1 MWVCGLLSGPALGLL
16 AAALSVDAAQAAQLR
31 MDKVDKAP
39 VLDGVPGEWD
49 RELGKLGSNVKGSPS
64 ASDLSAKAAI
74 SYDDKNVYIAV
85 DVADDTLVG
94 GGEGDR
100 VDLVIAVGNAVQT
113 VSLFPGQPG
122 KSAGKAS
129 TKGQAVTGAK
139 VVEAPKKGG
148 WSLEA
153 SVPWSAFEATATTR
167 IGMKGGV
174 FVFDSDAGSAVD
186 AAVGTSSAA
195 DTGSLAGLLTTPEQ
209 ELTDGLMRDK
219 KLGAPTFQFVA
230 NVAGDAMKER
240 VLVFGQ
246 YLVVLGPTFRNGKE
260 YYYND
265 MSVGGG
271 TMSVSSAL
279 VKDLDGDG
287 RDEIIF
293 TKRFTKSGQKTAR
306 DVLQVHTFGTGDV
319 PELVFRHEVGISNA
333 KGSISNEVKFGSD
346 GGKTTILITP
356 GSAKGLDE
364 KSYDEPTET
373 SYDAVLLPW
382 GSVESHTIKGKGK
395 TYTKTE
401 KTRAKPAGAEPVA
414 TKPGASASASK
425 TAPAPT
431 KTEPPKPDVN
441 KVLAQYKKDRNISG
455 AAKQDLSGDVAEDG
469 QAERV
474 LLHDKELVVLGP
486 GFKNGGSYVFT
497 TLPFAA
503 ASDIRSVSLRE
514 VTGDKKAEILVRGVL
529 KAKGPKKEEVE
540 REVELVFKVASD
552 GIKRVFAAELGRSIG
567 SSKVSGSISYDGGKI
582 TLSSGKATGFT
593 KESYPFTQDAAAVGG
608 FEPLLLPWSDTKQLR
623 YKWSG
628 SGFDKQ

>member
-1 MWVCGLLSGPALGLL
+1 MTRIRPFLLGLSL
-16 AAALSVDAAQAAQLR
+16 GLGTTSVSAGTALAAQLR
-31 MDKVDKAP
+31 IDKVDKAP

-49 RELGKLGSNVKGSPS
+49 RELGKLGVNVKGSPS
-64 ASDLSAKAAI
+64 ATDLAAKAAI
-74 SYDDKNVYIAV
+74 SYDDKNLYVAV

-100 VDLVIAVGNAVQT
+100 VDLVIAVGNTIQT

-122 KSAGKAS
+122 KVAGKAT
-129 TKGQAVTGAK
+129 TKGQSITGAK

-153 SVPWSAFEATATTR
+153 SVPWSAFDATATTR
-167 IGMKGGV
+167 VGMKGGV
-174 FVFDSDAGSAVD
+174 FVFDSDSGASVD
-186 AAVGTSSAA
+186 AAVGTASGT
-195 DTGSLAGLLTTPEQ
+195 DTASLGGLLTTPEQ

-219 KLGAPTFQFVA
+219 KLGAPSFQFVA
-230 NVAGDAMKER
+230 NVVGDSMKER

-260 YYYND
+260 YYFND

-271 TMSVSSAL
+271 SMSVTSL
-279 VKDLDGDG
+279 VVKDLDGDG

-293 TKRFTKSGQKTAR
+293 TKRFTKTGQKTAR
-306 DVLQVHTFGTGDV
+306 DVLQVHTFGSGDV

-333 KGSISNEVKFGSD
+333 KGSITNDVKIGAE
-346 GGKTTILITP
+346 GGKATLLITP

-373 SYDAVLLPW
+373 SYDPVLLPW
-382 GSVESHTIKGKGK
+382 GTIESHTIKGKGK
-395 TYTKTE
+395 TYTKAE
-401 KTRAKPAGAEPVA
+401 KTRSKPGGAEPA
-414 TKPGASASASK
+414 NTKPAATTGKVS
-425 TAPAPT
+425 PAPT
-431 KTEPPKPDVN
+431 KTDPPKPDVN
-441 KVLAQYKKDRNISG
+441 KVLAQYKKDRGIS
-455 AAKQDLSGDVAEDG
+455 ASAKQDLSGDVAEDG
-469 QAERV
+469 QVERV

-486 GFKNGGSYVFT
+486 GFKSGSSYVFT
-497 TLPFAA
+497 TLPFAS
-503 ASDIRSVSLRE
+503 ASDIKSVSLRE
-514 VTGDKKAEILVRGVL
+514 VTGDKKSEVVVRGIL

-552 GIKRVFAAELGRSIG
+552 GIKRVFGAELGRTIG
-567 SSKVSGSISYDGGKI
+567 ANKIVGSISYDGGKI
-582 TLSSGKATGFT
+582 TLASGKATGFT
-593 KESYPFTQDAAAVGG
+593 KENYPFSQDTSAVGG
-608 FEPLLLPWSDTKQLR
+608 FEPLLLPWSDTKQLK